1 MGTYIFC
8 HIFCDNGDVR
18 LCKNSTFS
26 FQDINQKLNQK
37 LLSCFIAR
45 FLVWQYCSFAP
56 VQKNQNPSGASDCP
70 GPRAV
75 NVSQIED
82 LDSTANG
89 LAGATRS
96 AVAHRDSFAV
106 LFRWFFGSILSFRY
120 KTSQYNEPFYH
131 TPEQKRDK
139 MARPLGTNWHIHKWY
154 HRKVFLMGGA
164 HFQSIMRNPYF
175 SYDSSAL

>member
-70 GPRAV
+70 GPQTASQGRPVQPRLTGIVLRFCSDDFLAFRTAAHTPHIYAV
-75 NVSQIED
+75 GSLKSGPFLRELIAPILQFSIPKNHRNP
-82 LDSTANG
+82 TACN
-89 LAGATRS
+89 R
-96 AVAHRDSFAV
+96 
-106 LFRWFFGSILSFRY
+106 ILSFY
-120 KTSQYNEPFYH
+120 T
-131 TPEQKRDK
+131 
-139 MARPLGTNWHIHKWY
+139 
-154 HRKVFLMGGA
+154 V
-164 HFQSIMRNPYF
+164 
-175 SYDSSAL
+175 

>member
-1 MGTYIFC
+1 MY
-8 HIFCDNGDVR
+8 VR

-75 NVSQIED
+75 NVSQIKDLGRFRTGVVIQIED

-89 LAGATRS
+89 LAGAS
-96 AVAHRDSFAV
+96 SSNEAHRDSFAV
-106 LFRWFFGSILSFRY
+106 LF
-120 KTSQYNEPFYH
+120 Q
-131 TPEQKRDK
+131 
-139 MARPLGTNWHIHKWY
+139 
-154 HRKVFLMGGA
+154 
-164 HFQSIMRNPYF
+164 
-175 SYDSSAL
+175 